1 MFTYYITL
9 YRSSTWKPV
18 SGSKLDENNLD
29 SFSESTNTYYFSSFP
44 SSKKAQFEYIKTL
57 HDAIPRLEF
66 KVKRA

>member
-1 MFTYYITL
+1 MFTYYIAL
-9 YRSSTWKPV
+9 FRSSTWRPV

-57 HDAIPRLEF
+57 HDAISRLEF